1 VKLEWVPVVG
11 RRIKKLRQIVVGDGR
26 VGVKLK
32 QIVMW
37 RWSGRQEVTGGEKR
51 RAELLVGERENRSDI
66 KGESRC
72 GYRKLEMADTV
83 RID

>member
-11 RRIKKLRQIVVGDGR
+11 RRIKKFWQIVVGDGR

-37 RWSGRQEVTGGEKR
+37 RWSGRQEETGGEKR
-51 RAELLVGERENRSDI
+51 RAELLVGEREKRSDV

-72 GYRKLEMADTV
+72 GYRKLEMAGTV

>member
-26 VGVKLK
+26 IGVKLK

-37 RWSGRQEVTGGEKR
+37 RWSGRQEETGGEKR
-51 RAELLVGERENRSDI
+51 RGELREKRSDV

-72 GYRKLEMADTV
+72 GYRKLEMAGTV